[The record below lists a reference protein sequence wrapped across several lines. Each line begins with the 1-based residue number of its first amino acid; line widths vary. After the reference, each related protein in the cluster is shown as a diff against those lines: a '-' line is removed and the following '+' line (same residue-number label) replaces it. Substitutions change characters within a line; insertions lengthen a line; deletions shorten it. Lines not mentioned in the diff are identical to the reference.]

1 MEQMEKPLHVLQSFL
16 NKNVF
21 VVVKGN
27 KEYRGT
33 LVGYDVHI
41 NLVLKDAEEVIENQS
56 KGIFPTMIVRGDNVI
71 YISPS

>member
-56 KGIFPTMIVRGDNVI
+56 KGIFPTMVVRGDNVI

>member
-1 MEQMEKPLHVLQSFL
+1 MEQIEKPLHVLQSFL

-71 YISPS
+71 YVSPS